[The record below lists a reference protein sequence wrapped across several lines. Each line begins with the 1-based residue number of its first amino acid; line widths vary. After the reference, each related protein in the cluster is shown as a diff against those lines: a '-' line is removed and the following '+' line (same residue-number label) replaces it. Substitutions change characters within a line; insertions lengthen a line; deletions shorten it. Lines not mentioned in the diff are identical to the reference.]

1 MFSNN
6 AQELELKLKALDASQ
21 ATIEFD
27 MEGKVLTAN
36 ANFLS
41 VLGYTLEEIQGS
53 HHSMFLYEDDRDSV
67 AYRQF
72 WQALNRGQFQS
83 GEYFRVGKG
92 GKEIWIQ
99 ATYNPLVGPDGK
111 PFKVVKFATD
121 ITDRKFQAADY
132 EGQLKAIGKSQAV
145 ISFKLDGTI
154 LDANANF
161 LNAVGYALEEIRD
174 RHHSMFV
181 DPAESNSAS
190 YRQFWEALARGEF
203 QAAEFRRIGKG
214 GREIWIQASYN
225 PIFDHKGRPFKVVK
239 YATDIT
245 KSVQERMRKAEI
257 QASIDADLGLIS
269 DAISNTNDQVAT
281 AASSST
287 QTSANVQAVASAAE
301 ELVASVQEIGRRV
314 NEASQIANKAVEQ
327 SQRTNEIVVGLAEAG
342 DRIGQVVDL
351 INSIASQTNL
361 LALNATI
368 EAARAGEAGKG
379 FAVVAQEVKTLAS
392 QTAKATADISAQI
405 ASVQSGTSSAV
416 EAIKA
421 IAEVIGT
428 INDVFNGIAASVS
441 EQAEVTQDISSNMQ
455 TAALGVQAITES
467 MGAIA
472 KASGLASESTL
483 KVKESSR
490 ALVA

>member
-1 MFSNN
+1 M
-6 AQELELKLKALDASQ
+6 
-21 ATIEFD
+21 
-27 MEGKVLTAN
+27 
-36 ANFLS
+36 
-41 VLGYTLEEIQGS
+41 
-53 HHSMFLYEDDRDSV
+53 
-67 AYRQF
+67 
-72 WQALNRGQFQS
+72 
-83 GEYFRVGKG
+83 
-92 GKEIWIQ
+92 
-99 ATYNPLVGPDGK
+99 
-111 PFKVVKFATD
+111 VKFATD